1 MSYFLDRI
9 LSMKYQKFVSVV
21 IVLSTFVSASI
32 SSQHDHDHENDEVAA
47 PPIDHTQLSGVELYD
62 WLGTYGYYTEHYSN
76 DELQKLVAE
85 GLANDDPDIVHATI
99 GSLSWYAVHA
109 LTQRDESGNP
119 RFDRGLQSVPGL
131 KKSLITVWRANKNE
145 DTYPLTQEDFENS
158 VEYRNEQLVPVP
170 ALEFAWSFIPST
182 LASLFPKDQEV
193 HEILW
198 DGYDPDNPTT
208 MLDWLNRGQ
217 FTTEKATKLRLELLN
232 AVEGLSP
239 IYAAIGLGFTE
250 STDALSALVDRLETD
265 PGNRVLCAHLIDSI
279 VAHGAS
285 AIPHLALLRRAAQ
298 ESDLLPP
305 EGETLVR
312 PEGYG
317 ITADIGVEYRTQQA
331 IQKLQEFEENQSEED

>member
-1 MSYFLDRI
+1 
-9 LSMKYQKFVSVV
+9 MKNQKIDSLV
-21 IVLSTFVSASI
+21 IVLLTLVSVSCSA
-32 SSQHDHDHENDEVAA
+32 QHEHEHDEVDAA
-47 PPIDHTQLSGVELYD
+47 PIDHTQLSGVELYD
-62 WLGTYGYYTEHYSN
+62 WLGTDGYYTEHYSD

-85 GLANDDPDIVHATI
+85 GLANDNPDIVNATI
-99 GSLSWYAVHA
+99 GSLSWYAVHT
-109 LTQRDESGNP
+109 LTQRDEDGNP
-119 RFDRGLQSVPGL
+119 RFDRGLQSVPKL
-131 KKSLITVWRANKNE
+131 KESLISVWRDNKNK
-145 DTYPLTQEDFENS
+145 DTYPLTEEDFENS
-158 VEYRNEQLVPVP
+158 VEYRNDQLVPVP
-170 ALEFAWSFIPST
+170 TLEFAWSFVPST

-232 AVEGLSP
+232 AVDGLSP

-250 STDALSALVDRLETD
+250 STAALSALVDRLEKD

-279 VAHGAS
+279 VAHGES
-285 AIPHLALLRRAAQ
+285 AIPHLAMLLKAAQ

-305 EGETLVR
+305 DDAPLVR

-317 ITADIGVEYRTQQA
+317 IKADIGIEYRTQQA
-331 IQKLQEFEENQSEED
+331 IRKLEEIEENSSVEG